1 MKFEITKPVSNK
13 PLCFNKLDAGD
24 IFLLGNDYEGMFIKT
39 YTTYDNDNV
48 NAVSLVS
55 GKGFYVM
62 ETAPVKKLI
71 TPIKLSYK
79 DFTTIQ
85 EEKYVPD
92 YRQENKE

>member
-55 GKGFYVM
+55 GKGFYPQQY
-62 ETAPVKKLI
+62 TSKNYQYLL
-71 TPIKLSYK
+71 LSY
-79 DFTTIQ
+79 
-85 EEKYVPD
+85 
-92 YRQENKE
+92 N